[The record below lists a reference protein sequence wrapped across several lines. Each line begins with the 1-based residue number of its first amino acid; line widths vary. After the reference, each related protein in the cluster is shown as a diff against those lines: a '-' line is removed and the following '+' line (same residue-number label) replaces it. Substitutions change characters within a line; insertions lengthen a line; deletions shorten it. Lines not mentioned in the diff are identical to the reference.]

1 MSAAPQGDKYMK
13 KGDDALNSWNIFKSN
28 NSKYE
33 EARDYYEKAA
43 VQYKS
48 NSVFDKAG
56 EAYERFAAMVA
67 KIPGEMK
74 DIDYARG
81 MEDAG
86 KMYLNAHKKEKA
98 KAMFVEAAEAYGR
111 TGKRGAATAFEAA
124 ADACE
129 DRNEK
134 KELLLRAYASHREKG
149 SKVSATSILT
159 KVAFCDVQGYAFQS
173 AMDLF
178 DQLGRDALD
187 DSLTRV
193 SAFRTLFLALL
204 ANLAQLGGHQQPALS
219 VSPGEVLANLRQRF
233 SLYQQLDTNF
243 TKNCRE
249 HMLITEILQAID
261 AGSVE
266 AYDAAVK
273 SFRKVCPIEAPQQ
286 LMLKEGRE
294 GITSANLIL

>member
-1 MSAAPQGDKYMK
+1 MSAQGDKYMK
-13 KGDDALNSWNIFKSN
+13 KGDDTLNSWNIFKSN
-28 NSKYE
+28 NTKCE

-56 EAYERFAAMVA
+56 EAYERIGAMVL
-67 KIPGEMK
+67 KIPSELK
-74 DIDYARG
+74 DMDYARA

-86 KMYLNAHKKEKA
+86 KMYVNAQNAEKA
-98 KAMFVEAAEAYGR
+98 KAMFVEAAEAYSR
-111 TGKRGAATAFEAA
+111 TGKRGAAGAFEAA
-124 ADACE
+124 ADACT

-134 KELLLRAYASHREKG
+134 KELLLRAYGSHREKG

-178 DQLGRDALD
+178 DQLGREALE

-193 SAFRTLFLALL
+193 SAFRVLFLALL
-204 ANLAQLGGHQQPALS
+204 ANLAQLGGHQQPPLS
-219 VSPGEVLANLRQRF
+219 VSPAEVLESLRQRF
-233 SLYQQLDTNF
+233 QLYQQLDTNF

-249 HMLITEILQAID
+249 HMLITELLQAID
-261 AGSVE
+261 TCSVE

-273 SFRKVCPIEAPQQ
+273 SFRRVCPLEAPQQ

-294 GITSANLIL
+294 GITSGGMIL